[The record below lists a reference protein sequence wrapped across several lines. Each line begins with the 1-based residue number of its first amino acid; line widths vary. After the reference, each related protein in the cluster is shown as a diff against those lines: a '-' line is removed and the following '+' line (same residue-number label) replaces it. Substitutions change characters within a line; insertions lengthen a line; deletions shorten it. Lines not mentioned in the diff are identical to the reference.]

1 MAIRHVGLTLPSW
14 EAEKAKR
21 TEFLAG
27 LPGGTVAAV
36 FDSRADAVGTAVQI
50 LTADP
55 DADVWVRNGE
65 EAAAAIRGARSGRS
79 LAVRLLRGFG
89 DEELM
94 VREVLRQA
102 DDGRSVLVVRTSDR
116 GCLGHFSGAA
126 HVYRF
131 GLWTFSS
138 LR

>member
-1 MAIRHVGLTLPSW
+1 MAIRHAGLTLPSW
-14 EAEKAKR
+14 EAEKASR
-21 TEFLAG
+21 TEALAA
-27 LPGGTVAAV
+27 LPGGTIVAV
-36 FDSRADAVGTAVQI
+36 FDSRAEAVGTALQI
-50 LTADP
+50 LTA
-55 DADVWVRNGE
+55 AANAQVWVRNGE
-65 EAAAAIRGARSGRS
+65 EAAAAIRSARSARS

-116 GCLGHFSGAA
+116 GCLRHFAGAA

-131 GLWTFSS
+131 GLWTYSS